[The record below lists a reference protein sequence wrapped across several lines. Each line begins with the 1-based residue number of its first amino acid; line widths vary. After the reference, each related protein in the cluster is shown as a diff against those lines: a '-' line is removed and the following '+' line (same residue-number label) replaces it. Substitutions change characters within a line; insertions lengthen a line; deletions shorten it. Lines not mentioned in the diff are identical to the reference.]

1 MTEIER
7 LNEVL
12 KEVFLSLKIY
22 RKADMAD
29 FLGYNSPYF
38 SGIINGKEKLTESFL
53 DKISDKL
60 NINSEWIKTGEGDKF
75 LSSINIQGDNHISNS
90 GIMGNTHIG
99 SGNSINVSLPEK
111 GHQKIIKPDGT
122 IEIVSIN
129 SGTNEGIAS
138 EDSSVVKNLQD
149 QIQYLQDQI
158 KSYKDIIEEQKG
170 IIQLLKENRKS

>member
-1 MTEIER
+1 
-7 LNEVL
+7 
-12 KEVFLSLKIY
+12 
-22 RKADMAD
+22 
-29 FLGYNSPYF
+29 
-38 SGIINGKEKLTESFL
+38 
-53 DKISDKL
+53 
-60 NINSEWIKTGEGDKF
+60 
-75 LSSINIQGDNHISNS
+75 
-90 GIMGNTHIG
+90 MGNTHIG
-99 SGNSINVSLPEK
+99 SGNSINVSLPDK